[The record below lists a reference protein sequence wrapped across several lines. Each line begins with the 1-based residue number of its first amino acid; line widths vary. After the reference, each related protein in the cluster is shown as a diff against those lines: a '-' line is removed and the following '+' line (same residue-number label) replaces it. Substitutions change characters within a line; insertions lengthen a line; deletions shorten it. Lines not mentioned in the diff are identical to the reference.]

1 MSGRW
6 VGTGVGNWQVL
17 YLQCREP
24 KTGQQ
29 KIQLYYEDDQ
39 LCCKL
44 TRVAEL
50 APILAAPAPGL
61 PILVAGAPD
70 LPLLTAPAPG
80 LPLLT
85 APAPGLPLLAATAPG
100 LPILAAVAPAAAP
113 VTNLKIK

>member
-1 MSGRW
+1 MSGRR

-50 APILAAPAPGL
+50 APIL
-61 PILVAGAPD
+61 
-70 LPLLTAPAPG
+70 TAPAPG